1 MREICAIVSFSNI
14 VMAIAVISSSAKL
27 HWRSKTDRINVIVFS
42 FMAILYAVSAI
53 LLFAMGKQ
61 LW

>member
-27 HWRSKTDRINVIVFS
+27 NWRSKTDRINVIVFS